1 MKPTEKASA
10 NPSPTASWTLLH
22 SRSCQVRAL
31 VRSLHDTAFT
41 SGVPITRVSLR
52 RNGWVVGI
60 RFDGVSSATKT
71 ATRMMFF
78 VDHCRDAIRTLP
90 MQQHDENRP
99 EDLDTE
105 GEDHAVDDIRYACMS
120 RPFGARV
127 EADEDL
133 NPLLVTQRF
142 QARRT
147 TIAGV

>member
-1 MKPTEKASA
+1 MFEHERLQVATIGNDHGWFSGQFVG
-10 NPSPTASWTLLH
+10 LM
-22 SRSCQVRAL
+22 RCQKCLQTVAL
-31 VRSLHDTAFT
+31 PDDE
-41 SGVPITRVSLR
+41 
-52 RNGWVVGI
+52 
-60 RFDGVSSATKT
+60 DGDPLI
-71 ATRMMFF
+71 FF

-133 NPLLVTQRF
+133 NPLMVKNAFRMAELSD
-142 QARRT
+142 
-147 TIAGV
+147 